1 MVRMDG
7 RPTPQLALPK
17 PGRGLTVLLVIMS
30 ALGVATAL
38 LTTLGVP
45 HAGILF
51 ALLACSPRHVLFAP
65 WTLVTSGLITSP
77 VSWSHL
83 FFSLLGI
90 YFLGA
95 PLERRWGGWRFVL
108 FLAAAVLVGNLVIL
122 AVSAVA
128 SDARFHPDL
137 VYGPS
142 AAIAAIAVAWSREYP
157 DATVNLFFFLPVR
170 ARAFLWIT
178 LGFCVLDLIYPAAM
192 PEGVVAPFGG
202 VIAGL
207 LMGGSPSLLRRA
219 WLRFRLVVLRRRTGQ
234 LRAQDWLTPKP
245 TRRSRPG
252 APPLRVVPGGLDD
265 VLKNRTPP
273 KDKRYLN

>member
-1 MVRMDG
+1 MDG

-17 PGRGLTVLLVIMS
+17 PGRGLTAVLLVMG
-30 ALGVATAL
+30 ALGLATAL

-45 HAGILF
+45 RAGLLF
-51 ALLACSPRHVLFAP
+51 TLLACAPQHALLAP

-77 VSWSHL
+77 TSWSHL
-83 FFSLLGI
+83 FFSLLGL

-108 FLAAAVLVGNLVIL
+108 FLAAAVLAGNLVIIG
-122 AVSAVA
+122 VSAIA
-128 SDARFHPDL
+128 ADGRFHPEL

-157 DATVNLFFFLPVR
+157 DATVNLFFFVPIRGRV
-170 ARAFLWIT
+170 FLWIT
-178 LGFCVLDLIYPAAM
+178 LGFCVLDLIYPEPI
-192 PEGVVAPFGG
+192 PEGAVAPFGG

-207 LMGGSPSLLRRA
+207 VLGGTPSLARTA
-219 WLRFRLVVLRRRTGQ
+219 WLRLRLLVLRRQASAVQVEDVLSAAKPKRRP
-234 LRAQDWLTPKP
+234 RA
-245 TRRSRPG
+245 G
-252 APPLRVVPGGLDD
+252 APPLRVVSGGLEE
-265 VLKNRTPP
+265 VLKKRTPP

>member
-1 MVRMDG
+1 MDG

-17 PGRGLTVLLVIMS
+17 PGRGLTAVLLVMG
-30 ALGVATAL
+30 ALGLATAL
-38 LTTLGVP
+38 LTTLGVAR
-45 HAGILF
+45 AGLLF
-51 ALLACSPRHVLFAP
+51 TLLACAPQHALLAP

-77 VSWSHL
+77 ASWSHL
-83 FFSLLGI
+83 FFSLLGL

-108 FLAAAVLVGNLVIL
+108 FLAAAVLAGNLVIIG
-122 AVSAVA
+122 VSAIA
-128 SDARFHPDL
+128 ADGRFHPEL

-157 DATVNLFFFLPVR
+157 DATVNLFFFVPIRGRV
-170 ARAFLWIT
+170 FLWIT
-178 LGFCVLDLIYPAAM
+178 LGFCVLDLIYPAAI

-202 VIAGL
+202 VISGL
-207 LMGGSPSLLRRA
+207 LLGGSPPLVRRL
-219 WLRFRLVVLRRRTGQ
+219 WLRMRLAVLRRRSG
-234 LRAQDWLTPKP
+234 RMSAQEWLTPKP
-245 TRRSRPG
+245 PRRTRPG